1 MFFCSSLSVWDKRTQ
16 APKGLTPHWLL
27 LLRTPIICSSFDPA
41 VHHPSLSSCST
52 QRGWSCP
59 RCLVPL
65 VPTPRVRDKSQL
77 FSVLPAASQGWGQEL
92 PGRAGAGPASARSW
106 GDGGEAGG
114 EARVLPS
121 RLLPHQMLL
130 PDTGMC
136 PLRPCHGT
144 GSLAGEHCCHQH
156 SCPQDQE
163 WLRLPLL
170 HLQD

>member
-1 MFFCSSLSVWDKRTQ
+1 M
-16 APKGLTPHWLL
+16 
-27 LLRTPIICSSFDPA
+27 
-41 VHHPSLSSCST
+41 HHPSLSSCST
-52 QRGWSCP
+52 QRGWSCS

-156 SCPQDQE
+156 PCPPGPGMAQATTAPSPGLTASVPSSHIPAPFASC
-163 WLRLPLL
+163 LPPTPPS
-170 HLQD
+170 HWGG